1 MGLKSWVKVGIFYT
15 FINSN
20 FVICIDSFDDI
31 SDKDIEDNIETA
43 ENTIQT
49 NIDRGMLNKNRRV
62 NMKAKTK
69 TTIIFILSLILIPIV
84 ILFGLFCFLLSFC
97 MLNAQVNDWVRCN
110 NELLDDIPLEKTYV
124 IADSEAWQVIYKFP
138 LVPYV
143 RVQATYVDDGS
154 MTEEELKAAIEE
166 IAKKSDEKFGGNKS
180 KVIIERGKNS
190 ENPRFYVQI
199 RKRCRSWYSIFHYPS
214 LPFLKQ

>member
-1 MGLKSWVKVGIFYT
+1 
-15 FINSN
+15 
-20 FVICIDSFDDI
+20 
-31 SDKDIEDNIETA
+31 
-43 ENTIQT
+43 
-49 NIDRGMLNKNRRV
+49 
-62 NMKAKTK
+62 MKAKTK

-199 RKRCRSWYSIFHYPS
+199 RKRCRSWYSIFHYPQ
-214 LPFLKQ
+214 LPFPSP